1 MNIYETLTT
10 YIHYLIHPFQTHDA
24 FIHPERYG
32 EENIPLKLGVYES
45 LATSWLFVII
55 NGVFRIILLN
65 FTILFL
71 MDLFNDDIFD
81 YSILIDLKDFSGLNF
96 IVLSSILDIIFYPLF
111 GIFIIQFW
119 EVLIRFYGK
128 ALGVQGDLTE
138 KAQSIISVYFSS
150 SILRVIPIMGS
161 VAQSIAAMILMYAG
175 LRKQLK
181 SSPVLSVCIILTPFL
196 MLLAMVSFIFVIV
209 LVAVS

>member
-24 FIHPERYG
+24 FIHPERHG
-32 EENIPLKLGVYES
+32 EKIPLKLGVYES

-65 FTILFL
+65 FTIIFL

-119 EVLIRFYGK
+119 EVIIRFYGK
-128 ALGVQGDLTE
+128 ALGVQGDLAE

-150 SILRVIPIMGS
+150 SILRIIPIMGS

-175 LRKQLK
+175 LRKQLR

-196 MLLAMVSFIFVIV
+196 MLLAMVSFVLVIV
-209 LVAVS
+209 LMAVS